1 MPGDPDPLYVLAR
14 ATLLDALDAL
24 AEHLGAIV
32 LVGAQADD
40 EDLGNS
46 SDPLTEMPRLT
57 TSTRSR
63 ASAVLWATWDSSCRP
78 GDHVPSR
85 AAPLYLASNRSHSS
99 LPSRPCA

>member
-1 MPGDPDPLYVLAR
+1 MRTRPIWSALQLIWLRTLA
-14 ATLLDALDAL
+14 
-24 AEHLGAIV
+24 V
-32 LVGAQADD
+32 CCDD